1 MSRLVWSGVLD
12 VDGGVEVAW
21 IELLIFCLFTG
32 MLVRCFSRLVWSGV
46 LDVDGGVEVV
56 WVELL
61 SFRFFTRMMVLCVT
75 LAGFDV
81 GVG

>member
-1 MSRLVWSGVLD
+1 MSRLMWSGVLD

-32 MLVRCFSRLVWSGV
+32 MLVRCFPRLVWSGV

-56 WVELL
+56 WV
-61 SFRFFTRMMVLCVT
+61 
-75 LAGFDV
+75 
-81 GVG
+81 